1 MEADIDRDYGDVLTM
16 RSAFIETADD
26 IEWLKTACLEGVVLP
41 TKYLHF
47 KFAILQ
53 GNEDSPHAVNLY
65 IAESPNFDD
74 YYRIVFINDGLIYAE
89 CLEYNGKT
97 DKPYGGFNEVSK

>member
-1 MEADIDRDYGDVLTM
+1 M

-41 TKYLHF
+41 TRYKDF

-53 GNEDSPHAVNLY
+53 GNEDCPDAVNLY
-65 IAESPNFDD
+65 IAEWPDFNDD
-74 YYRIVFINDGLIYAE
+74 YFRIVFINDGLIYAE

-97 DKPYGGFNEVSK
+97 DKPYGGFSESKA

>member
-1 MEADIDRDYGDVLTM
+1 M

-26 IEWLKTACLEGVVLP
+26 IEWLKTTCLKGAVLP

-47 KFAILQ
+47 KFAIIQ
-53 GNEDSPHAVNLY
+53 GNEDSPDAVSLY
-65 IAESPNFDD
+65 LSDSPNYDDD

-97 DKPYGGFNEVSK
+97 NKPYGGFNEVSK